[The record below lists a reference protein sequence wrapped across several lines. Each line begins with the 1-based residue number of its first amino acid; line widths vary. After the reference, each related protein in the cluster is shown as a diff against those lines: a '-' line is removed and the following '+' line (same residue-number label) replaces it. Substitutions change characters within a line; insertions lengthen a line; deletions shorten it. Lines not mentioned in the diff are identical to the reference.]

1 MRARPHSLLRPFLL
15 GFMRPSLRAV
25 CRALL
30 LAFGLL
36 WSALVTSQ
44 TGTGSAAASPNC
56 HGQFMNPITDICW
69 TCAFPLTVAKVTIGG
84 ADQLNNDTEQ
94 DLSAICNCGNGLNA
108 KVGLTVSFWE
118 PARLVEVVRKPYC
131 FPSLG
136 GVVIDAGIPA
146 PPHGRDHKQSQVSTA
161 FYQVHWY
168 TNPLFFWL
176 QVLVDD
182 DCLEQGSFDLAYM
195 TEVDPLWEDSV
206 TTFILNPDAALFAN
220 PIAQAACAADC
231 IAATTGFP
239 LNELFWCAGCQ
250 GSMYPLNGWVGVH
263 NGGVNASVLLAE
275 RMTNKMHR
283 EGLVWAAS
291 GVHGLCGYYPQ
302 PLMDKTNYKLQM
314 VYPVPATD
322 PIAGQCCQPYGRS
335 TAVWGSGKSFP
346 IKGEDFTYQIF
357 RKRDC
362 CQGAQ

>member
-1 MRARPHSLLRPFLL
+1 MNRAHRLLTWLL
-15 GFMRPSLRAV
+15 VLFG
-25 CRALL
+25 ALWTGI
-30 LAFGLL
+30 ASSQGAPNTT
-36 WSALVTSQ
+36 SA
-44 TGTGSAAASPNC
+44 PNC
-56 HGQFMNPITDICW
+56 NGRFMNPITDICW
-69 TCAFPLTVAKVTIGG
+69 TCVFPMTVAGVTIAGS
-84 ADQLNNDTEQ
+84 DQLDNTSNAKTT
-94 DLSAICNCGNGLNA
+94 AICNCGNGVNSR
-108 KVGLTVSFWE
+108 VGVTVSFWE

-136 GVVIDAGIPA
+136 GVVIDAGIAAPA
-146 PPHGRDHKQSQVSTA
+146 HGRDNKQSHNATS

-176 QVLVDD
+176 QVLIDD
-182 DCLEQGSFDLAYM
+182 DCLEQGTFDLAYM
-195 TEVDPLWEDSV
+195 TEVDPLWVDSV

-239 LNELFWCAGCQ
+239 LNSLFWCAGCQ
-250 GSMYPLNGWVGVH
+250 GSMYPLNGWVGAHV
-263 NGGVNASVLLAE
+263 GGVTSSVLLTE

-291 GVHGLCGYYPQ
+291 GVDGLCSYYPQ

-314 VYPVPATD
+314 VYPVAATD
-322 PIAGQCCQPYGRS
+322 KIAGQCCQPYGRS
-335 TAVWGSGKSFP
+335 TAIWGSGKSFP
-346 IKGEDFTYQIF
+346 VNGEDFAYEIF